1 MTKVEIQQI
10 SRQFEYLRLKDK
22 RIEEKL
28 LSKILQEGVQEP
40 LGCVL
45 KNDRWI
51 LVDGFKRLRCSLK
64 LKIHKLE
71 VVNIGC
77 NDNDALLNI
86 LKKFTIHPLHI
97 IEQAGIVEYLHQ
109 KSSMSVSEIARRLN
123 RSPAWVSVR
132 VGLIARMSPIL
143 RKAVYNGKIPIRNV
157 MYSLK
162 PFTRVKTKAKEVDE
176 FVSCVE
182 GKGLSVRE
190 IDELTKAYFQKDPTM
205 KEQIQKGQL
214 RWTLNQIKAM
224 HQESN
229 ENAEPSEIK
238 QLQWLLKSMQIITYH
253 FRQSAIKNSKL
264 WNKST
269 AIIKTILNLM
279 PLCQKTLEDIN
290 D

>member
-1 MTKVEIQQI
+1 MPKVEVQQI
-10 SRQFEYLRLKDK
+10 KRQFEHLRLKDK

-28 LSKILQEGVQEP
+28 LSQILQEGVQEP
-40 LGCVL
+40 LGGVL
-45 KNDRWI
+45 KNGHWI
-51 LVDGFKRLRCSLK
+51 LVDGFKRLRCSIK
-64 LKIHKLE
+64 LKIHNLE
-71 VVNIGC
+71 VINIGH
-77 NDNDALLNI
+77 NDTDALLNI

-97 IEQAGIVEYLHQ
+97 IEQARIVEYLHQ
-109 KSSMSVSEIARRLN
+109 QSSMSVSEIARHLN

-143 RKAVYNGKIPIRNV
+143 RKAVFDGKMPVRNV

-176 FVSCVE
+176 FVSCVA

-190 IDELTKAYFQKDPTM
+190 IDELTKAYFQKDPIM

-224 HQESN
+224 HEESD
-229 ENAEPSEIK
+229 ENVESPEIK
-238 QLQWLLKSMQIITYH
+238 QLQWLLKSMQTVIYR
-253 FRQSAIKNSKL
+253 FRKNAIKNNKL
-264 WNKST
+264 WYESIV
-269 AIIKTILNLM
+269 IIKTILNLM
-279 PLCQKTLEDIN
+279 PLCQKTLEEIN